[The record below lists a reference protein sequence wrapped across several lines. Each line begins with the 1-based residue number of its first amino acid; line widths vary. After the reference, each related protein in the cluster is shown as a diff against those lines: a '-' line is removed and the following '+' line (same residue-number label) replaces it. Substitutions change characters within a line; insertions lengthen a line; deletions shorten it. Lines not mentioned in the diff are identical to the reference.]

1 MDQLSNFV
9 AHSSYLAQPIPRGET
24 SSPAGH
30 GSPQPSASKSST
42 TPRLLSRRLNP
53 LFGEHLMGWPLDWT
67 STHEHSA
74 SSASAT
80 ELWRFKLQ
88 QHLSFLLGERD

>member
-9 AHSSYLAQPIPRGET
+9 AHSLHLAQPILRGET
-24 SSPAGH
+24 SSPVDP
-30 GSPQPSASKSST
+30 GSRQPSASKNST

-53 LFGEHLMGWPLDWT
+53 MFTENLMGWPLDWT

-74 SSASAT
+74 SSAAAT
-80 ELWRFKLQ
+80 ESWRFRLQ
-88 QHLSFLLGERD
+88 QRLFCLLEGLE

>member
-9 AHSSYLAQPIPRGET
+9 AHSSHLAQPIQRGET
-24 SSPAGH
+24 SSPVDP
-30 GSPQPSASKSST
+30 GSRQPSASKNST

-53 LFGEHLMGWPLDWT
+53 MFVENLMGWPLDWT

-74 SSASAT
+74 SSAAET
-80 ELWRFKLQ
+80 ELWRSRLHS
-88 QHLSFLLGERD
+88 HLSCLLGEQD

>member
-9 AHSSYLAQPIPRGET
+9 SHSSHLAQQIQRGET
-24 SSPAGH
+24 SSPVDP
-30 GSPQPSASKSST
+30 GSRQHSASKNST

-53 LFGEHLMGWPLDWT
+53 MFVENLMGWPLDWT

-74 SSASAT
+74 SSAAET
-80 ELWRFKLQ
+80 ESWRSRLHS
-88 QHLSFLLGERD
+88 HLSCLLGEQD

>member
-9 AHSSYLAQPIPRGET
+9 AHSLHLARPIPRGEE

-53 LFGEHLMGWPLDWT
+53 MFTENLMGWPLDWT

-74 SSASAT
+74 SSAAET
-80 ELWRFKLQ
+80 ESFRSRLQ
-88 QHLSFLLGERD
+88 QHLSCLLKGLE